1 MYLTPYTKMYL
12 PLYTKMYLHYNGG
25 YKNVPTPYTKM
36 YLYT

>member
-1 MYLTPYTKMYL
+1 MYLPPYTKMYI
-12 PLYTKMYLHYNGG
+12 PLYTKLYLHYKGG